1 MFLSIEFVK
10 QALMPDTCEKGV
22 SHTPYQQIF
31 LAKNNLLPNN
41 SNITNKLLFVGM
53 QLLYLKHKEYFDVL
67 SGGPLASNSRQRA
80 FPLNSPDI
88 FQVVASIATN
98 ESLLIGTISTRLH

>member
-31 LAKNNLLPNN
+31 LGKKKLLPNN

-53 QLLYLKHKEYFDVL
+53 QLLYLKHKEYFDISSEGPL
-67 SGGPLASNSRQRA
+67 SGVTWLVTPDKGP
-80 FPLNSPDI
+80 
-88 FQVVASIATN
+88 
-98 ESLLIGTISTRLH
+98 SL